1 MCQTTSLTEQALTKG
16 GSIMGHRED
25 ISALSNRFLAALER
39 GDPDEVRAFYT
50 SDARIWHNFDD
61 VAHTVD
67 ENLKLLSWMSR
78 KLPQRHYRV
87 VRREVLPD
95 GWFQQ
100 HILEATLPDGSQ
112 FRMLACCV
120 ITVRDG
126 LISRLD
132 EYLDP
137 AQAAPLKNL

>member
-1 MCQTTSLTEQALTKG
+1 
-16 GSIMGHRED
+16 MGHQED
-25 ISALSNRFLAALER
+25 ISALSNRFLSALER

-61 VAHTVD
+61 VAQTVE
-67 ENLKLLSWMSR
+67 ENMKLLGWMSR
-78 KLPQRHYRV
+78 KLPQRHYRII
-87 VRREVLPD
+87 RREILSD
-95 GWFQQ
+95 GWLQQ
-100 HILEATLPDGSQ
+100 HALEATLPDGSP

-120 ITVRDG
+120 VTVRDG